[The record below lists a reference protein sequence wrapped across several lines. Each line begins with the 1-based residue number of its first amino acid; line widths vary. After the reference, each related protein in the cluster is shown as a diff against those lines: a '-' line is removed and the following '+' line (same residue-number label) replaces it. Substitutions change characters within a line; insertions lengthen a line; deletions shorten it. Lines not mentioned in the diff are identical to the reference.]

1 MNDWP
6 FNPEAMPDV
15 LPPSRAIDVGNIE
28 TEASAIAP
36 RGTAVLLLSGSED
49 EEWAARAAVEIC
61 VAWAATGR
69 RVVLADLHIEKPLL
83 ASDGDPGME
92 GIVDV
97 LLYGASLSRIA
108 TPGRGGAYY
117 LIPAGTYAI
126 DSTEIFRHPR
136 WRKLSA
142 GFRDTGATLLLFAPT
157 ENVDLEGLSAWT
169 SEAILFGSAGV
180 PEVAQRLAT
189 DGVQV
194 LAVLVK
200 ESPEVRTPALVGSNG
215 GAALPAEPPP
225 LPRTPI
231 PETSSALRDRPSD
244 PDPEGST
251 FLIVALLVLTV
262 LLVVAIWVVY
272 GGGNDSPP
280 ASSATNSA
288 QVALPGVAPLIG
300 SELASL
306 AYSVN
311 VKAFTSLTAARQQ
324 VAIEQARIPST
335 VFFIS
340 PEEIQGVVY
349 YKILAGLAP
358 DTLSVGPLRDELI
371 RLGAIEEA
379 DVAGIWTLIE
389 AAPLAYDLGRF
400 ATRDEALARADSLL
414 DLGVPA
420 YPAAVPGVDGT
431 PTWRLYGGAFRDAS
445 NADWLGRTLLAAG
458 IASEIV
464 PRSGLPATIAE

>member
-6 FNPEAMPDV
+6 FNPDAAPDA
-15 LPPSRAIDVGNIE
+15 LPPPRAIDARSID

-36 RGTAVLLLSGSED
+36 RGTAVLLLSGSGD
-49 EEWAARAAVEIC
+49 EEWAARAAVDMC

-69 RVVLADLHIEKPLL
+69 RVVLADLHIERPLL
-83 ASDGDPGME
+83 VGDGDPGLE

-108 TPGRGGAYY
+108 TPGPGGAYY
-117 LIPAGTYAI
+117 LIPAGTYAP

-136 WRKLSA
+136 WRKLIA

-157 ENVDLEGLSAWT
+157 ANVDLEGLSAWA
-169 SEAILFGSAGV
+169 SEAVLFGSAGV

-189 DGVQV
+189 DGVKV

-200 ESPEVRTPALVGSNG
+200 APEGQEAVAAGSNG
-215 GAALPAEPPP
+215 GAAPPAEPGPTPRKP
-225 LPRTPI
+225 L
-231 PETSSALRDRPSD
+231 PETSSALRGRPSD

-251 FLIVALLVLTV
+251 FLIVALLVLTI

-272 GGGNDSPP
+272 GTGNESRL
-280 ASSATNSA
+280 SSATADSA
-288 QVALPGVAPLIG
+288 QATVPGSGALAGGGL
-300 SELASL
+300 ESL

-358 DTLSVGPLRDELI
+358 DTLSVGPLRDELV

-389 AAPLAYDLGRF
+389 PAPLAFDLGSF
-400 ATRDEALARADSLL
+400 ATLGEAMARADSLL
-414 DLGVPA
+414 GLGIPS
-420 YPAAVPGVDGT
+420 YPASLSGVDGA
-431 PTWRLYGGAFRDAS
+431 PTWRLYGGAFREAG
-445 NADWLGRTLLAAG
+445 NAGWMGRALLAAG

-464 PRSGLPATIAE
+464 PRVGRPVTIVE